1 MKRQAQPAVL
11 RFQEAMVM
19 TGNNNIRIG
28 TLFGIPFFVNPSWFL
43 ILGLVTWTYGN
54 DLAQDFPTLLPGVP
68 LVLGLVTG
76 LLLFSSVVAHE
87 LGHSWVAIKQG
98 IPVRS
103 ITLFLFGGVASIEK
117 EPTTP
122 GNAFWVSIAGPL
134 VSFLLCGLLVV
145 FNSFVVLPAP
155 LMAIST
161 VLAIINFSL
170 GVFNLIPGLP
180 LDGGNILKAIVWKIT
195 GNPYQGVKVASW
207 TGQAFG
213 ALAILSGLI
222 PLLNGNPNRLWNIL
236 VGWFLIQNARS
247 AGQFARVQSRLDG
260 LVVIDAVSAHS
271 PIVSADASLRDFV
284 DLRTLQ
290 PGNWRKFLVVDA
302 TSKLVGEVNVDVLQ
316 GIPGELWAS
325 KKVGAVMEPIEP
337 TTTIE
342 ADSSLMAAIEQL
354 EKHQLSELTVI
365 QADGSL
371 VGLVEKVSIIDL
383 IQQRSNIISV

>member
-1 MKRQAQPAVL
+1 
-11 RFQEAMVM
+11 MVM

-68 LVLGLVTG
+68 LILGLVTG

-134 VSFLLCGLLVV
+134 VSFLLCGLLVI
-145 FNSFVVLPAP
+145 FNFFVTLPAP

-170 GVFNLIPGLP
+170 GLFNLIPGLP

-195 GNPYQGVKVASW
+195 GNPYQGVKVASL

-236 VGWFLIQNARS
+236 VGWFLIQNARQ

-260 LVVIDAVSAHS
+260 LVVIDAVSNNS

-284 DLRTLQ
+284 DLRTLNQ
-290 PGNWRKFLVVDA
+290 GNWRKFLVVDVA
-302 TSKLVGEVNVDVLQ
+302 GKLVGEITVDVLQ
-316 GIPGELWAS
+316 GIPSELWSS

-337 TTTIE
+337 NTIIE
-342 ADSSLMAAIEQL
+342 AGSSLMAAIEQL
-354 EKHQLSELTVI
+354 EKHQLLSLAVV
-365 QADGSL
+365 QADGVL
-371 VGLVEKVSIIDL
+371 MGLVEKTVIIDL
-383 IQQRSNIISV
+383 IQQRSNAISA

>member
-1 MKRQAQPAVL
+1 
-11 RFQEAMVM
+11 MVM

-134 VSFLLCGLLVV
+134 VSFLLCGLLVI
-145 FNSFVVLPAP
+145 FNSFVALPAP

-260 LVVIDAVSAHS
+260 LVVIDAVSANS

-284 DLRTLQ
+284 DLRTLH

-302 TSKLVGEVNVDVLQ
+302 TSKLVGEVTVDVLQ
-316 GIPGELWAS
+316 SIPSELWAS
-325 KKVGAVMEPIEP
+325 KQVSAVMEPIKP
-337 TTTIE
+337 ITIIE
-342 ADSSLMAAIEQL
+342 AGSSLMAAIEQI

-383 IQQRSNIISV
+383 IQQRSNVISV

>member
-1 MKRQAQPAVL
+1 
-11 RFQEAMVM
+11 MVM

-28 TLFGIPFFVNPSWFL
+28 TLFGIPFFINPSWFL
-43 ILGLVTWTYGN
+43 ILGFVTWTYGN

-68 LVLGLVTG
+68 FVLGLVTG

-134 VSFLLCGLLVV
+134 VSFLLCGLLVI
-145 FNSFVVLPAP
+145 FNSLVFLPAP
-155 LMAIST
+155 LMAISM

-170 GVFNLIPGLP
+170 GAFNLIPGLP

-260 LVVIDAVSAHS
+260 LVVIDAVSANS

-284 DLRTLQ
+284 DLRTLH
-290 PGNWRKFLVVDA
+290 PVNWRKFLVVDA
-302 TSKLVGEVNVDVLQ
+302 TSKLVGEVTIDVVRS
-316 GIPGELWAS
+316 ISSELWS
-325 KKVGAVMEPIEP
+325 SQKVGAVMEPIKP

-342 ADSSLMAAIEQL
+342 AGSSLMAAIEQL

-371 VGLVEKVSIIDL
+371 VGLVEKMSIIDL
-383 IQQRSNIISV
+383 IQQRSNVISV

>member
-1 MKRQAQPAVL
+1 
-11 RFQEAMVM
+11 MVM

-98 IPVRS
+98 ISVRS

-145 FNSFVVLPAP
+145 FNSFVALPAP

-161 VLAIINFSL
+161 VLTIINLSL

-260 LVVIDAVSAHS
+260 LVVIDAVSANS

-284 DLRTLQ
+284 DLRTLH

-302 TSKLVGEVNVDVLQ
+302 ASKLVGEVTVDVLQ
-316 GIPGELWAS
+316 SIPSELWAS
-325 KKVGAVMEPIEP
+325 KKVGVVMEPIEP
-337 TTTIE
+337 TTIIE
-342 ADSSLMAAIEQL
+342 AGSSLMAAIEQL

-371 VGLVEKVSIIDL
+371 VGLVEKMSIIDL
-383 IQQRSNIISV
+383 IQQRSDVISV

>member
-1 MKRQAQPAVL
+1 M
-11 RFQEAMVM
+11 FMN
-19 TGNNNIRIG
+19 GNNNIRVG

-54 DLAQDFPTLLPGVP
+54 DLAQDFPNLLPGVP

-103 ITLFLFGGVASIEK
+103 ITLFLFGGVANIEK

-134 VSFLLCGLLVV
+134 VSFLLCGLLVI
-145 FNSFVVLPAP
+145 FNSFVALPAP
-155 LMAIST
+155 LMAISS

-170 GVFNLIPGLP
+170 GLFNLIPGLP

-195 GNPYQGVKVASW
+195 GNPYQGVKIASW

-213 ALAILSGLI
+213 ALAIVSGVLPLI
-222 PLLNGNPNRLWNIL
+222 LTGSPDRFWNIL
-236 VGWFLIQNARS
+236 VGWFLIQNAKGS
-247 AGQFARVQSRLDG
+247 GQFARVQSRLDG
-260 LVVIDAVSAHS
+260 LVVADALSANS
-271 PIVSADASLRDFV
+271 PIVSVDASLRDFV
-284 DLRTLQ
+284 DLRTLNQ
-290 PGNWRKFLVVDA
+290 GNWRKFLVADA
-302 TSKLVGEVNVDVLQ
+302 AGHLVGEITVDVLQ
-316 GIPGELWAS
+316 GIPAELWSS
-325 KKVGAVMEPIEP
+325 KKVGAVMESIKP

-342 ADSSLMAAIEQL
+342 TGSSLMAAIEQL
-354 EKHQLSELTVI
+354 EKHQLSALTVI
-365 QADGSL
+365 QTDGVL
-371 VGLVEKVSIIDL
+371 VGLVEKTVIIDL
-383 IQQRSNIISV
+383 IQQRSNVIPA

>member
-1 MKRQAQPAVL
+1 
-11 RFQEAMVM
+11 MVM

-117 EPTTP
+117 EPITP

-134 VSFLLCGLLVV
+134 VSFLLCGLLVI
-145 FNSFVVLPAP
+145 FNSFVALPAP

-260 LVVIDAVSAHS
+260 LVVIDAVSANS

-284 DLRTLQ
+284 DLRTLH

-302 TSKLVGEVNVDVLQ
+302 TSKLVGEVTVDVLQ
-316 GIPGELWAS
+316 SIPSELWAS
-325 KKVGAVMEPIEP
+325 KQVSAVMEPIKP
-337 TTTIE
+337 ITIIE
-342 ADSSLMAAIEQL
+342 AGSSLMAAIEQL

-383 IQQRSNIISV
+383 IQQRSNVISV

>member
-1 MKRQAQPAVL
+1 
-11 RFQEAMVM
+11 MVM

-145 FNSFVVLPAP
+145 FNSFVALPAP

-260 LVVIDAVSAHS
+260 LVVIDAVSANS
-271 PIVSADASLRDFV
+271 PIISADASLRDFV
-284 DLRTLQ
+284 DLRTLH

-302 TSKLVGEVNVDVLQ
+302 TSKLVGEVTVDVLQ
-316 GIPGELWAS
+316 SIPSELWAGKQVS
-325 KKVGAVMEPIEP
+325 AVMEPIKP
-337 TTTIE
+337 ITIIE
-342 ADSSLMAAIEQL
+342 ASSSLMAAIEQL

-383 IQQRSNIISV
+383 IQQRSDVISV

>member
-1 MKRQAQPAVL
+1 
-11 RFQEAMVM
+11 MVM

-134 VSFLLCGLLVV
+134 VSFLLCGLLIV
-145 FNSFVVLPAP
+145 FNSFVSLPAP

-260 LVVIDAVSAHS
+260 LVVIDAVSANS

-284 DLRTLQ
+284 DLRTLN

-302 TSKLVGEVNVDVLQ
+302 TSKLVGEVTVDVLQ
-316 GIPGELWAS
+316 SIPNELWAS
-325 KKVGAVMEPIEP
+325 KTVGVVMEPIKP
-337 TTTIE
+337 ITIIE
-342 ADSSLMAAIEQL
+342 AGSSLMAAIEQL

-371 VGLVEKVSIIDL
+371 VGLVEKMSIIDL
-383 IQQRSNIISV
+383 IQQRSNVISV

>member
-1 MKRQAQPAVL
+1 
-11 RFQEAMVM
+11 M

-43 ILGLVTWTYGN
+43 ILGLVTWTYSN

-68 LVLGLVTG
+68 LALGLLTG

-145 FNSFVVLPAP
+145 FNSFVALPKP

-161 VLAIINFSL
+161 VLAVINLSL

-195 GNPYQGVKVASW
+195 GNPHQGVKVASY

-213 ALAILSGLI
+213 ALAVLSGLI
-222 PLLNGNPNRLWNIL
+222 PLLNGNSNHLWNIL

-260 LVVIDAVSAHS
+260 LTVIDAISANS

-290 PGNWRKFLVVDA
+290 PGNWRKFLVVDT
-302 TSKLVGEVNVDVLQ
+302 TSKLVGEVTVDVLQ
-316 GIPGELWAS
+316 NIPSELWAS
-325 KKVGAVMEPIEP
+325 KQVGAVMEPIDP
-337 TTTIE
+337 NTIIE
-342 ADSSLMAAIEQL
+342 VGSSLMAVIEQL
-354 EKHQLSELTVI
+354 EKNQLSELTVV

-371 VGLVEKVSIIDL
+371 VGLVEKASIIDL
-383 IQQRSNIISV
+383 TQKSSNVVSV

>member
-1 MKRQAQPAVL
+1 
-11 RFQEAMVM
+11 M
-19 TGNNNIRIG
+19 TGNSNIRIG

-145 FNSFVVLPAP
+145 FNSFVALPAP

-170 GVFNLIPGLP
+170 AVFNLIPGLP

-213 ALAILSGLI
+213 VLAILSGLI

-260 LVVIDAVSAHS
+260 LVVIDAVSENS

-284 DLRTLQ
+284 DLRTLH

-302 TSKLVGEVNVDVLQ
+302 ASKFVGEVTVDVLQ
-316 GIPGELWAS
+316 SIPSELWAS
-325 KKVGAVMEPIEP
+325 KKVGAVMEPIKP
-337 TTTIE
+337 TTIIE
-342 ADSSLMAAIEQL
+342 AGSSLMAAIEQL
-354 EKHQLSELTVI
+354 EKHQLSELAVI

-371 VGLVEKVSIIDL
+371 VGLVEKMSIIDL
-383 IQQRSNIISV
+383 IQQRSNVISV

>member
-1 MKRQAQPAVL
+1 
-11 RFQEAMVM
+11 M

-76 LLLFSSVVAHE
+76 LLLFASVVAHE

-145 FNSFVVLPAP
+145 FNSFVSLPAP
-155 LMAIST
+155 LMAIVT

-195 GNPYQGVKVASW
+195 GNPYQGVKIASW

-213 ALAILSGLI
+213 VLAILSGLI
-222 PLLNGNPNRLWNIL
+222 PLLNGNPSRFWNIL

-247 AGQFARVQSRLDG
+247 AGQLARVQSRLDG
-260 LVVIDAVSAHS
+260 LDGWLVIDAVSEHS

-284 DLRTLQ
+284 ELRTLH

-302 TSKLVGEVNVDVLQ
+302 ASKLVGEVTVDVLQ
-316 GIPGELWAS
+316 SIPSELWAS
-325 KKVGAVMEPIEP
+325 KQVGEVLKPIEP
-337 TTTIE
+337 ATVIE
-342 ADSSLMAAIEQL
+342 AGSSLIAAIEQL
-354 EKHQLSELTVI
+354 EQYQLSELTVI
-365 QADGSL
+365 QADGLL
-371 VGLVEKVSIIDL
+371 VGLVEKVSIINL
-383 IQQRSNIISV
+383 IQQRSNVISV

>member
-1 MKRQAQPAVL
+1 
-11 RFQEAMVM
+11 MVM

-134 VSFLLCGLLVV
+134 VSFLLCGLLVI
-145 FNSFVVLPAP
+145 FNSFVALPAP

-260 LVVIDAVSAHS
+260 LVVIDAVSANS

-284 DLRTLQ
+284 DLRTLH

-302 TSKLVGEVNVDVLQ
+302 TSKLVGEVTVDVLQ
-316 GIPGELWAS
+316 SIPNELWAS
-325 KKVGAVMEPIEP
+325 KTVGVVMEPIKP
-337 TTTIE
+337 ITIIE
-342 ADSSLMAAIEQL
+342 AGSSLMAAIEQL

-383 IQQRSNIISV
+383 IQQRSNVISV

>member
-1 MKRQAQPAVL
+1 MTVL
-11 RFQEAMVM
+11 RFLEAMAM
-19 TGNNNIRIG
+19 TGSNNIRIG

-68 LVLGLVTG
+68 LILGLVTG
-76 LLLFSSVVAHE
+76 LLLFASVVAHE

-145 FNSFVVLPAP
+145 FNSFVALPAP
-155 LMAIST
+155 LMAISSI
-161 VLAIINFSL
+161 LAIINFSL
-170 GVFNLIPGLP
+170 GLFNLIPGLP

-195 GNPYQGVKVASW
+195 GNPYQGVKIASW

-213 ALAILSGLI
+213 ALAIVSGVL
-222 PLLNGNPNRLWNIL
+222 PLLLTGSPDRFWNIL
-236 VGWFLIQNARS
+236 VGWFLIQNARGS
-247 AGQFARVQSRLDG
+247 GQFARVQSRLDG
-260 LVVIDAVSAHS
+260 LVVADALSNNS

-284 DLRTLQ
+284 DLRTLNQ
-290 PGNWRKFLVVDA
+290 GNWRKFLVADTA
-302 TSKLVGEVNVDVLQ
+302 GKLVGEITVDVLQ
-316 GIPGELWAS
+316 GISSELWSS

-342 ADSSLMAAIEQL
+342 AGSSLMAAIEQL
-354 EKHQLSELTVI
+354 EKHQLSALTVI
-365 QADGSL
+365 QSDGLL

-383 IQQRSNIISV
+383 IQQRHNIISA

>member
-1 MKRQAQPAVL
+1 
-11 RFQEAMVM
+11 MVM

-68 LVLGLVTG
+68 LILGLVTG

-134 VSFLLCGLLVV
+134 VSFLLCGLLVIV
-145 FNSFVVLPAP
+145 NSFVALPAP

-260 LVVIDAVSAHS
+260 LVVIDAVGDNS

-290 PGNWRKFLVVDA
+290 PGNWRKFLVIDA
-302 TSKLVGEVNVDVLQ
+302 ASKLVGEVTVDVLQ
-316 GIPGELWAS
+316 SIPSELWAS
-325 KKVGAVMEPIEP
+325 KKVGAVMEPIDL
-337 TTTIE
+337 TTIIE
-342 ADSSLMAAIEQL
+342 AGSSLMAAIEQL
-354 EKHQLSELTVI
+354 EKHQLSELKVI

-383 IQQRSNIISV
+383 IQQRSDVISV